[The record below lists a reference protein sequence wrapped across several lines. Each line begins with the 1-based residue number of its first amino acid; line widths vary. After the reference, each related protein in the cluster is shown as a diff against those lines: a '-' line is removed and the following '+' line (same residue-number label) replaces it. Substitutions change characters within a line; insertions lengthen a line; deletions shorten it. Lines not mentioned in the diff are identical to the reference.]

1 MLRGL
6 EPLPAQTLSLSYPH
20 LPALAKLEPVKPVF
34 MDVFPDVDEF
44 RPSPNS
50 NAWKSTHITMPD
62 PIWTAEEIMAY
73 VDGLGSP
80 DVYWATFGFYPTT
93 YEPMLRAAY
102 NELVAARA
110 AAAQP

>member
-1 MLRGL
+1 MAAR
-6 EPLPAQTLSLSYPH
+6 AVVVTTA
-20 LPALAKLEPVKPVF
+20 ALGAT
-34 MDVFPDVDEF
+34 DVDEY
-44 RPSPNS
+44 RAGPDSRV
-50 NAWKSTHITMPD
+50 WRSTHINMPE
-62 PIWTAEEIMAY
+62 PRWTAEEIMAY
-73 VDGLGSP
+73 ADGLGSP

>member
-1 MLRGL
+1 MP
-6 EPLPAQTLSLSYPH
+6 EP
-20 LPALAKLEPVKPVF
+20 
-34 MDVFPDVDEF
+34 
-44 RPSPNS
+44 R
-50 NAWKSTHITMPD
+50 
-62 PIWTAEEIMAY
+62 WTAEEIMAY
-73 VDGLGSP
+73 ADGLGSP